1 MVNKNKTNI
10 LFSFFVSTIFILYV
24 LNNFTE
30 DMPETYRLGILITIL
45 IISTLVMFILEIF
58 VGKFFPL
65 IKGFRETKILSG
77 FLYNALIVSLVSGFA
92 IYISNYLETTA
103 DQDLTGRGPFLKL
116 PFQGGIEAKRT
127 KLAAIIVT
135 SFIFSMFFYLLFH
148 ILFGFGESMV
158 VS

>member
-1 MVNKNKTNI
+1 MVNKNKKNI
-10 LFSFFVSTIFILYV
+10 LFSFFVSVIFILYI
-24 LNNFTE
+24 LDNFTQ
-30 DMPETYRLGILITIL
+30 DLPRKRRIGILISLLIFATI
-45 IISTLVMFILEIF
+45 TMFILEMF

-92 IYISNYLETTA
+92 IYVSKYLEMAA
-103 DQDLTGRGPFLKL
+103 DHDLRGRGPFFKL
-116 PFQGGIEAKRT
+116 PFQGGFKADRVR
-127 KLAAIIVT
+127 LLAIILC
-135 SFIFSMFFYLLFH
+135 SFIFSMFFYLIFH